1 MILILQILTLMA
13 CGAMV
18 FQDLKD
24 REVTWFIFPL
34 IGLLLAMIHFYRSTI
49 SIFLISVLGNFVLV
63 SCVLLI
69 LWTTTRLVFRKKF
82 LDVSF
87 GTGDLFFMYA
97 MALGFPTLTF
107 IYVFVGSV
115 CFALAAFLTMNLFH
129 KMETV
134 PLAGYMGMF
143 LIVVFLLTYWP
154 TTPSLYTY

>member
-1 MILILQILTLMA
+1 MLILQILTLVA

-34 IGLLLAMIHFYRSTI
+34 IGMGLAMAHLLRSTL
-49 SIFLISVLGNFVLV
+49 SMFLISVLGNILLV
-63 SCVLLI
+63 SCILLLLWGMTRFVLH
-69 LWTTTRLVFRKKF
+69 KKF

-87 GTGDLFFMYA
+87 GLGDMLFMYA
-97 MALGFPTLTF
+97 LALGFPTLTF
-107 IYVFVGSV
+107 IFLFVGSI
-115 CFALAAFLTMNLFH
+115 CFSLVALLVMKMFH

>member
-1 MILILQILTLMA
+1 MILILQILTLVA

-24 REVTWFIFPL
+24 REVMWSIFPL
-34 IGLLLAMIHFYRSTI
+34 IGLCLAMIHLNRSTL
-49 SIFLISVLGNFVLV
+49 SMFLISILGNIILV
-63 SCVLLI
+63 SFVLLI
-69 LWTTTRLVFRKKF
+69 LWAITRFVFHKKF
-82 LDVSF
+82 LNVSF

-115 CFALAAFLTMNLFH
+115 CFALAASLTMNLFH